1 MENLNA
7 KGTEGFDAAQKSAF
21 DRIAGS
27 YYSKI
32 SRKLKNDFAIRIVVK
47 DYQTAGRGKREIR
60 KKARKYSI
68 RIFVITSVKK
78 LEAHAA
84 DWDLNR
90 TLHAVFEK
98 ILSEIEH
105 MFHVSEQGR
114 E

>member
-1 MENLNA
+1 MENLDA
-7 KGTEGFDAAQKSAF
+7 EGIELLDAAQKSAF
-21 DRIAGS
+21 DRIVRS

-47 DYQTAGRGKREIR
+47 DYQTAGRGKMEIR
-60 KKARKYSI
+60 KKAKKYSI
-68 RIFVITSVKK
+68 RVFVITSVKK

-90 TLHAVFEK
+90 TLHAVFDK